1 MKKFKRIFA
10 SAVMLALCF
19 GNIYAIDDLVISTF
33 EVGAT
38 NEVGV
43 SVLTT
48 DASGFIGSNY
58 LEKPAVSDN
67 PNPTGINTSGKCVTQ
82 VLKGTARRWGAITY
96 LDFNTPIT
104 PAMMSVRKYMKVMVW
119 REKNPNNFR
128 VSFAKVED
136 ALRGVNWND
145 GTNAYAAKLAKDGEW
160 VDVVID
166 LSKSVTSTAVGG
178 GGTFKWMDQNLR
190 SIGLQNIE
198 NNSTDLGYTIKIM
211 YDNIVLSD
219 NPMPRGVTIY
229 NRSDLKFGFENLANE
244 KAYWL
249 EKDSIS
255 AQSTTNSFEV
265 IDNPVKTTENST
277 SKVMKFNKS
286 ATCNWWEGGP
296 KFTIDGLIPVGG
308 TNPSFLHT
316 MIYIPSGATTTA
328 IPITVQ
334 INATD
339 WSGNTNQ
346 IEYDEYIFDTDK
358 WVDIVLDVTTKLTH
372 LKQFAVRFDVQ
383 RDAVG
388 TGWIKTPAA
397 TYYIDGIELSS
408 SADARVKLEEYS
420 TGVSSPKAE
429 KVSLMK
435 LGYSNQ
441 SVKLFAKTAIEVS
454 VYNTNGQL
462 IAKKQVVDNSNIE
475 IGLKVKGIYCIKAV
489 DRNGNKESVLVN
501 AM

>member
-1 MKKFKRIFA
+1 MKNFKRILA
-10 SAVMLALCF
+10 SAFLLALCI
-19 GNIYAIDDLVISTF
+19 GNASAIDDLVISSF

-43 SVLTT
+43 SILAT
-48 DASGFIGSNY
+48 DASGFTGSNY
-58 LEKPAVSDN
+58 LEKPAISDN
-67 PNPTGINTSGKCVTQ
+67 PNPVGINTSAKCVTQ

-96 LDFNTPIT
+96 LDFSTPIT
-104 PAMMSVRKYMKVMVW
+104 PAMMSLRKYMKVMVW

-128 VSFAKVED
+128 ISFAKIED

-145 GTNAYAAKLAKDGEW
+145 GTNAYGAKLPKDGEW
-160 VDVVID
+160 VDLVID
-166 LSKSVTSTAVGG
+166 LSKSVTSTVAGG

-190 SIGLQNIE
+190 SIGMQNVE
-198 NNSTDLGYTIKIM
+198 NATTDLGYTVKVM

-219 NPMPRGVTIY
+219 NPMPRGVNIFT
-229 NRSDLKFGFENLANE
+229 RSDLKFGFENITSE

-265 IDNPVKTTENST
+265 IDNPVKTTENGT

-296 KFTIDGLIPVGG
+296 KFIFDGLIPVGG
-308 TNPSFLHT
+308 TNPSFLHS
-316 MIYIPSGATTTA
+316 MVYIPTGGTTTT
-328 IPITVQ
+328 IPVTVQ

-339 WSGNTNQ
+339 WTGNTNQ

-372 LKQFAVRFDVQ
+372 LKQIAIRFDVQ
-383 RDAVG
+383 KDAAG
-388 TGWIKTPAA
+388 TGWIKTPLAM
-397 TYYIDGIELSS
+397 YYIDGIELTN
-408 SADARVKLEEYS
+408 SADPRVKLEEYS
-420 TGVSSPKAE
+420 TGVLSPKVE
-429 KVSLMK
+429 KNTLMKVSC
-435 LGYSNQ
+435 SNQ
-441 SVKLFAKTAIEVS
+441 IIKLFAKSTIAVN
-454 VYNTNGQL
+454 VYNTNGQM
-462 IAKKQVVDNSNIE
+462 IVKKQVASDSNVE
-475 IGLKVKGIYCIKAV
+475 IPLKVKGIYCIQAIGS
-489 DRNGNKESVLVN
+489 NGKKESILVN